1 MEIPHCPNPSC
12 SNFQSPRTVN
22 WYQHYGSYHTDAFG
36 EVPRFRCAACG
47 KTFSTQ
53 TFHIN
58 YYAKKVIDY
67 EPIIEHLV
75 TASGNL
81 DLYRKLRVSAASV
94 ENRIERLSRVVLAI
108 HSDLLRILPL
118 REDFAADGLESFSYS
133 QYYPNHVNIVA
144 GSASEFI
151 YELGLA
157 VLRRKGR
164 MTAAQ
169 REKRTAL
176 ESQGRA
182 DPKGIEKSMRHLAQD
197 LTQRLVRKG
206 VVRRVLFTD
215 EHPAYPRA
223 FRRITDFPL
232 RLLHVPIPSTAPRTI
247 LNPLFPVNY
256 VDRQVRKDASDHVR
270 ETVQFARC
278 PSALMARMAVYR
290 FYHNC
295 RIPRRVRASR
305 RKDYETHAERA
316 GVSAEV
322 LREVIRSHWM
332 RRCFLHKQDLG
343 IEERTTWLC
352 GWRNPGIPLGRYV
365 PKYVYV

>member
-12 SNFQSPRTVN
+12 VNFHAPRGTK
-22 WYQHYGSYHTDAFG
+22 WYHRDGYHHTIAFG
-36 EVPRFRCAACG
+36 PVQRFQCKTCH

-67 EPIIEHLV
+67 ELIIEHLV

-81 DLYRKLRVSAASV
+81 DLYRRLGVSADSV

-118 REDFAADGLESFSYS
+118 QEDFAADGLESFSYS

-144 GSASEFI
+144 GSRSEFI

-164 MTAAQ
+164 MTEKQ
-169 REKRTAL
+169 REKRAAL
-176 ESQGRA
+176 ESKGRA
-182 DPKGIEKSMRHLAQD
+182 DPKGIEKSMRHLVQD

-223 FRRITDFPL
+223 FRRIPDFPL
-232 RLLHVPIPSTAPRTI
+232 HLFHVPIPSTAPRTI
-247 LNPLFPVNY
+247 FNPLFPVNY
-256 VDRQVRKDASDHVR
+256 VDRQVRKDSSDHVR
-270 ETVQFARC
+270 ETVQFAHC

-322 LREVIRSHWM
+322 LREVIRKNWM
-332 RRCFLHKQDLG
+332 HRCFLHKQDLG

-365 PKYVYV
+365 PKYIYV